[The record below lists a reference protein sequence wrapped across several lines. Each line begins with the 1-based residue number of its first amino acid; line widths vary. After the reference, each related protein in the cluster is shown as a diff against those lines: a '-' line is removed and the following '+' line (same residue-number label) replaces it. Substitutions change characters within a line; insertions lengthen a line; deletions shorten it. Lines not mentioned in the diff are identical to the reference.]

1 MSDRIYSCSGYFSI
15 LLFSFFYDNFIVK
28 RCIVYNNLLNQLTIH
43 VVNRVRN
50 KRSQVENQ
58 TFMEKSI
65 ILRSKKYKTTC
76 KKIQTPSKT
85 VSSKYYGQAG
95 RYFVMIKN
103 TKN

>member
-50 KRSQVENQ
+50 KRSQVEIKHLWKNQ
-58 TFMEKSI
+58 LFLGVKNI
-65 ILRSKKYKTTC
+65 KQLAKRYRLLVKQYLQNI
-76 KKIQTPSKT
+76 T
-85 VSSKYYGQAG
+85 VKLVAVSL
-95 RYFVMIKN
+95 
-103 TKN
+103 